1 MAGADPDTL
10 LAYYMFVNHGWAP
23 SRVSEPLP
31 RERTLVALFAL
42 KEIKSRPK
50 PKGDDL
56 WR

>member
-23 SRVSEPLP
+23 SRVSELPP